1 MSFWKKLFSSS
12 STKEKN
18 SAILVYV
25 DADLKR
31 GVELTKDQTVK
42 EYEIDNNFD

>member
-12 STKEKN
+12 TKEKN
-18 SAILVYV
+18 NAILVYV

-31 GVELTKDQTVK
+31 GVELTRDQTVK
-42 EYEIDNNFD
+42 EYELDNNFD

>member
-12 STKEKN
+12 TKEKTN
-18 SAILVYV
+18 ANLVYV

-31 GVELTKDQTVK
+31 GFELTKDQTAK
-42 EYEIDNNFD
+42 EYELDNNFD